1 MNSFRMAVQTSL
13 IGLATGVALPGP
25 REARGPAKR
34 LHSLGEAFVAG
45 CRSERHE

>member
-1 MNSFRMAVQTSL
+1 MKNFRMAVLTSL

-34 LHSLGEAFVAG
+34 LHSLGETLVAA
-45 CRSERHE
+45 